1 MTGLIIAAAVVLLI
15 IIVLPEALPRPRDE
29 FKDFEGWARIPAA
42 HRGLAGP
49 DAPENTA
56 AAFRRAADAG
66 LNIELDVRQCRD
78 GLVIMHDGCV
88 DLPSGGTRRVRD
100 MTVAELK
107 QLKLPGGAE
116 IATLDEALEAVAGRV
131 GLIIEIKDVGVM
143 SAIRI
148 CDVLAPVL
156 RAYSGPYCVESFNPW
171 ALRKFQN
178 RLPDVP
184 RGQLVPSFGSARKQ
198 CGMAAG
204 WIFSNILLCPMSRPA
219 FVAYEYDKPQT
230 RGLKAWIRRG
240 GRCAVWTVIGEDDL
254 RREMAKGNIVIFE
267 EEQG

>member
-1 MTGLIIAAAVVLLI
+1 MAVS
-15 IIVLPEALPRPRDE
+15 
-29 FKDFEGWARIPAA
+29 
-42 HRGLAGP
+42 
-49 DAPENTA
+49 
-56 AAFRRAADAG
+56 
-66 LNIELDVRQCRD
+66 
-78 GLVIMHDGCV
+78 
-88 DLPSGGTRRVRD
+88 DLPSGETRRVRD

-143 SAIRI
+143 SAIRM
-148 CDVLAPVL
+148 CDVCS
-156 RAYSGPYCVESFNPW
+156 RPYCARIAGRIAWSHLTRGHCASSKTAV
-171 ALRKFQN
+171 
-178 RLPDVP
+178 PDVP

-230 RGLKAWIRRG
+230 RGLKVWIRRG
-240 GRCAVWTVIGEDDL
+240 GRCAVWTVIGEDDTAA
-254 RREMAKGNIVIFE
+254 RNG
-267 EEQG
+267 